1 VPGWTPVRPEGVSTT
16 GCNCSGGGAAQRY
29 QLVLPNGASATY
41 ASKTEA
47 LAAMSALPA
56 DTAPGAR
63 VITRTP

>member
-1 VPGWTPVRPEGVSTT
+1 VS
-16 GCNCSGGGAAQRY
+16 CNCGPGGAAQRY

-47 LAAMSALPA
+47 LAAMSAAPA
-56 DTAPGAR
+56 GAR

>member
-1 VPGWTPVRPEGVSTT
+1 VPGWTPVRPEGMSTVS
-16 GCNCSGGGAAQRY
+16 CNCGPGGAAQRY

-47 LAAMSALPA
+47 LAAMS
-56 DTAPGAR
+56 TAPAGAR